1 MCELRRRSYEFLIIA
16 ILVVASYSNSSM
28 PAHAAE
34 NSQSGTF
41 AELPGVKLWFT
52 DSGGA
57 GAPLVMLHSN
67 TGTSVI
73 WENQV
78 KSFSHGGTASSPL
91 TAGAGARVL
100 RILRPDRSQVQLQ
113 AISMHSPIIS
123 SLSGSTCSESREAG
137 LLLWIMPRGIRSDF
151 EAL

>member
-78 KSFSHGGTASSPL
+78 KSFSHGGYRVITFDRR
-91 TAGAGARVL
+91 GWARVL